1 MKQLHLI
8 LHKEKR
14 LRAAVFFSLTIGT
27 IGTFHF
33 LSDGPF
39 LLGPQPFVII
49 CIKASEW
56 TLPSVVTD
64 SNTLT
69 FIFLIGFILVLY
81 WFSSSRGI
89 HQSSTNLRTFVQ
101 FHEKGRTAHCKR
113 FSFDGK
119 KLQPQQCKK
128 MYLQRLSCKAFS
140 APNVKHWPFGKFL
153 LLLFQECSSSFYH
166 CTPKKTWEEEDQ
178 DTIWKGGHQF
188 LEKPKSLKMKER
200 IPRRRRERKR
210 EEEEHKTR
218 RRLCSRGE
226 PKKWVIARH
235 SVVQLSCI
243 RT

>member
-1 MKQLHLI
+1 MEHTFFPLLTHQFSKVVLALILKIFSTKRKILRCAKEISPQFQNRPEKLLVSLHLI

-89 HQSSTNLRTFVQ
+89 HQSSTNLVRTFVQ

-178 DTIWKGGHQF
+178 DTIWKGGIN
-188 LEKPKSLKMKER
+188 S
-200 IPRRRRERKR
+200 
-210 EEEEHKTR
+210 
-218 RRLCSRGE
+218 
-226 PKKWVIARH
+226 
-235 SVVQLSCI
+235 
-243 RT
+243 